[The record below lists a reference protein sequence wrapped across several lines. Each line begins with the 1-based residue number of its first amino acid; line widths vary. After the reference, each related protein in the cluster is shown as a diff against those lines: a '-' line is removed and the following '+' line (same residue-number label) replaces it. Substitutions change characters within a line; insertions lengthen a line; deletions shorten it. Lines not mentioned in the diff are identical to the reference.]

1 MIGHLYT
8 LLFRQAASPPAEPPP
23 APPRVRYGSGPG
35 PMIYRKPGEDRKPF
49 QSRRRRR
56 NEALLFS
63 GAL

>member
-1 MIGHLYT
+1 MADNILT
-8 LLFRQAASPPAEPPP
+8 KDRDNADLAIAAKD
-23 APPRVRYGSGPG
+23 VGSGPG